1 MSDEEVK
8 SRYGSH
14 KKRRLQNACDE
25 CRKRKG
31 DSATM
36 PGNRCTHCI
45 SLDIDC
51 THVLA
56 TIKKKRG
63 PPIGKPRGSKSIRST
78 VSAILST
85 TKPFEAPD
93 TPEAVLELF
102 KDLATYVRKLE
113 EELDELQ
120 QTLMANTA
128 EASSERHDRSSKPIP
143 AFPFWSQQN
152 VLSGETLEQDA
163 RSLEGLSDQLKRLVL
178 DQSLKRHFGT
188 SSSLTLVRNAM
199 DNVHIPQDVQ
209 CPSSDSALY
218 LKARRPEFWAIYPV
232 SVSIDVGSPVFPEM
246 VIHINHAYQWQIP
259 PQEDLKPLIFPET
272 DLMKKLI
279 DLYFVNFNQ
288 YLPVLHRPTFDRSI
302 AEDMHLRNRNFG
314 CVLLGVCALGSRYC
328 DDPATL
334 ESEAPEFSAGW
345 KYFRQ
350 IRPIPITY
358 SAAPSLYQLQIICIS
373 IFFLQATSTP
383 ESVWV
388 QVAVGIRLAQEVGA
402 HRRMP
407 GQKPTIEGELWK
419 RVFWVLYACDIYVS
433 AFLGRPRATSS
444 DDFDIDLPVQC
455 NDEYWEHSDPELA
468 FKQPPGRPSNLVYF
482 VTFLRLLDILN
493 MAQKTIYLT
502 RHSDTW
508 TMMGISDLEWSQR
521 MVSELDSM
529 LNNWIDTIP
538 EHLKWDPN
546 REDIDFFHQSVSLY
560 VTYYWIQ
567 ILVHKPFIPRL
578 GATSEVA
585 FPSMAI
591 CANAARSAC
600 HVMEVQQRRGFLPLP
615 NVLVTLY
622 NAAIVLILN
631 AWRGKHLRTTPG
643 TNKELIDVYKCI
655 GMIRS
660 YEGRWQSAGTYCDI
674 IREILSI
681 SNLYNP
687 ESVDPG
693 CLKRSRDS
701 KDDSSTGGQQP
712 AFSLTSNS
720 SSSSSSS
727 PSSSSPGEPRKIA
740 GTHRV
745 SASASRQSTSGNETG
760 NILPSTSASASS
772 TISSM
777 TLPHQDTSHGTT
789 LLNIDPIFNLP
800 LRSNELGSLP
810 LHESFDPFGDA
821 QAFVNSSDIWM
832 TELFHTGGEE
842 SQVPVTGIG
851 AGGDGNSVN
860 NLLSGLGFGHWRP
873 EPSYSNLNN
882 QDPSGTSNNMVQ
894 NQGPVELPSTTSN
907 PSLGSMAPGYSQTVM
922 ASLFPA
928 MGSGPST
935 QNLNLPSQQMGQ
947 TMFVDSGTSATHSD
961 PTTMSSSD
969 WDAYIANVDDLL
981 RSFMSQ

>member
-1 MSDEEVK
+1 MSDEEDK
-8 SRYGSH
+8 SRSGSH

-25 CRKRKG
+25 CRKKKGLSNDSSQSKTYGIKG
-31 DSATM
+31 DSAEM
-36 PGNRCTHCI
+36 AGNRCTRCV
-45 SLDIDC
+45 SLEIDC

-63 PPIGKPRGSKSIRST
+63 PPIGKPRGSKSIRYT
-78 VSAILST
+78 VSQILST

-102 KDLATYVRKLE
+102 KDLATYVRELE

-120 QTLMANTA
+120 QILVAKTA
-128 EASSERHDRSSKPIP
+128 EASSERQDRSSKPTP
-143 AFPFWSQQN
+143 AFLFWSQQN
-152 VLSGETLEQDA
+152 VLSGETPEQDA
-163 RSLEGLSDQLKRLVL
+163 RSVEGLSEQLKRLVL

-188 SSSLTLVRNAM
+188 STSLTLVRDAM
-199 DNVHIPQDVQ
+199 NDVHPQDVQ
-209 CPSSDSALY
+209 RPSSDAARY
-218 LKARRPEFWAIYPV
+218 LKARRPQFWTIYP
-232 SVSIDVGSPVFPEM
+232 
-246 VIHINHAYQWQIP
+246 WQIP
-259 PQEDLKPLIFPET
+259 PQEDLKPLVFPET

-288 YLPVLHRPTFDRSI
+288 YFPMLHRPIFDRSI

-350 IRPIPITY
+350 IRPIPTTY

-373 IFFLQATSTP
+373 IVFLQATTGAD
-383 ESVWV
+383 SVWV
-388 QVAVGIRLAQEVGA
+388 QIAVGIRLVQEVGA
-402 HRRMP
+402 HRRRP

-419 RVFWVLYACDIYVS
+419 RVFWILYTWDIYGS

-455 NDEYWEHSDPELA
+455 DDEYWEHSDPELA

-482 VTFLRLLDILN
+482 VRFLRLLDILN

-502 RHSDTW
+502 RHSDKW

-529 LNNWIDTIP
+529 LNDWIDTIP

-546 REDIDFFHQSVSLY
+546 REDIDFFHQSVALY

-567 ILVHKPFIPRL
+567 ILVHKTFIPRL
-578 GATSEVA
+578 GAASEVT

-600 HVMEVQQRRGFLPLP
+600 HVMGVQQRRGFLPLP
-615 NVLVTLY
+615 TVIITLY
-622 NAAIVLILN
+622 NAAIVLLLN
-631 AWRGKHLRTTPG
+631 AWRGKHLQTTPD

-655 GMIRS
+655 GMLRS
-660 YEGRWQSAGTYCDI
+660 YEGRWQNAGTYCDI
-674 IREILSI
+674 IHEILAT
-681 SNLYNP
+681 SNLYSP
-687 ESVDPG
+687 EPFDAG
-693 CLKRSRDS
+693 YLKRYRDS
-701 KDDSSTGGQQP
+701 NNDSSTGGQQP
-712 AFSLTSNS
+712 PNSNS
-720 SSSSSSS
+720 SSLSSLS
-727 PSSSSPGEPRKIA
+727 PSPLGPGEPRKIA

-745 SASASRQSTSGNETG
+745 SASGNGTG
-760 NILPSTSASASS
+760 NIRPSASPSTFS
-772 TISSM
+772 TTTLM
-777 TLPHQDTSHGTT
+777 TLPHPDTSHGTT
-789 LLNIDPIFNLP
+789 TLNIDPIFNLP

-821 QAFVNSSDIWM
+821 QAFADSSDIWM
-832 TELFHTGGEE
+832 TELFQTGNEE
-842 SQVPVTGIG
+842 SQVPVTGTG
-851 AGGDGNSVN
+851 TGGDGS
-860 NLLSGLGFGHWRP
+860 
-873 EPSYSNLNN
+873 
-882 QDPSGTSNNMVQ
+882 
-894 NQGPVELPSTTSN
+894 
-907 PSLGSMAPGYSQTVM
+907 SMAPGYSQTIM
-922 ASLFPA
+922 TPFSSA

-947 TMFVDSGTSATHSD
+947 TILADSGSFAAHSD

-969 WDAYIANVDDLL
+969 WDVCIANVDELL